1 MAEKK
6 TNKEENTAPEEQEYT
21 VRLPKVR
28 GEDAKFVGIDGVA
41 YLVKRGENVRVPKA
55 VYDELMRAEAAEI
68 RADEQVEAL
77 AVKKQIVG

>member
-6 TNKEENTAPEEQEYT
+6 INKEETAPEEQEYT

-77 AVKKQIVG
+77 AAKKKIGE